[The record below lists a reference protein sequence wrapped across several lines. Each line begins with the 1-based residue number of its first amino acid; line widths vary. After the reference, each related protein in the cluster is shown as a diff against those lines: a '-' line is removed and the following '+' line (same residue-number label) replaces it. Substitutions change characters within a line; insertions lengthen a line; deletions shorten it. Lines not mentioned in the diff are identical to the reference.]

1 MLKFLISLFSILITI
16 VVAAQLKLPALI
28 SNNMVLQQNKDVT
41 LWGWAAPNAKVEILP
56 DWKDYPKAITAD
68 TNGKWIINIATP
80 KAGGPYSIH
89 FKSNNTS
96 ITVKNILIG
105 EVWLASGQ
113 SNMEFP
119 MGKAEGWRTGAHNAA
134 TEMPK
139 ANYPNIRMIDVP
151 NRVSDAPQDDF
162 KGEWLAC
169 TPETV
174 KDFSAVAYFFAK
186 EIQAA
191 TGYPIGII
199 NSTWGGTP
207 AESWTRKD
215 ILESDTGFKKII
227 ERYQQEIE
235 KYPAAYAKYKTSYEK
250 WKADTSSNKKGAP
263 KEPVGP
269 NHNKSPGK
277 LYNGMIA
284 PLIPYTLQGVIWYQ
298 GESNAD
304 RAWQYRR
311 LFPAMITGWRQ
322 DWHNNKLPFYFVQI
336 APHRSQ
342 PPEIREAQLYSWQ
355 TTKHTGMVVST
366 DYGDSVDI
374 HPRNKEVI
382 GKRLSLWALKNEY
395 GKKAIETSGPV
406 YKSMKVKGN
415 KIIIAFT
422 NAKGLIA
429 LNNQPLQEFVIAGSD
444 KKFVPA
450 QAIIKG
456 NTVTVW
462 SNEINTPLAVRFN
475 WSKVPQA
482 ELYNSAGLPA
492 TPFRTDNWPVA
503 TQGKE

>member
-1 MLKFLISLFSILITI
+1 MLKFLFSLFSLFIT
-16 VVAAQLKLPALI
+16 VVVTAQLKLPALI
-28 SNNMVLQQNKDVT
+28 SNNMILQQNKDVA
-41 LWGWAAPNAKVEILP
+41 LWGWAAPGEIISIKP
-56 DWKDYPKAITAD
+56 SWNNKTITTTAD
-68 TNGKWIINIATP
+68 AKGKWVATIKTV
-80 KAGGPYSIH
+80 KAGGPYTIE
-89 FKSNNTS
+89 FKSMDKIVVNN
-96 ITVKNILIG
+96 VMLG

-119 MGKAEGWRTGAHNAA
+119 LGKAEGWRTGAHNAA
-134 TEMPK
+134 TEIPK
-139 ANYPNIRMIDVP
+139 ASYPNIRMIDVP
-151 NRVSDAPQDDF
+151 NRVSDVPQEDF

-215 ILESDTGFKKII
+215 ILEADTGFQNII
-227 ERYQQEIE
+227 ARYQQDVA
-235 KYPAAYAKYKTSYEK
+235 KYPETYAKYKTSYEK
-250 WKADTSSNKKGAP
+250 WKADTSSHKKGAP

-298 GESNAD
+298 GESNAE

-311 LFPAMITGWRQ
+311 LFPAMINGWRQ
-322 DWHNNKLPFYFVQI
+322 DWHNNTLPFYFVQI

-342 PPEIREAQLYSWQ
+342 VPEIRESQLYSWQ
-355 TTKHTGMVVST
+355 TTRNTGMVVST
-366 DYGDSVDI
+366 DYGDSLDI

-406 YKSMKVKGN
+406 YKSMKIKGN
-415 KIIIAFT
+415 KIIIRFT
-422 NAKGLIA
+422 HAKGLTV
-429 LNNQPLQEFVIAGSD
+429 LNNKPLQEFVIAGSNQQ
-444 KKFVPA
+444 FVPA
-450 QAIIKG
+450 QALIKG
-456 NTVTVW
+456 NTITVW
-462 SNEINTPLAVRFN
+462 NDDINAPVAVRFN

-482 ELYNSAGLPA
+482 ELYNAAGLPA
-492 TPFRTDNWPVA
+492 TPFRTDAWPVA

>member
-1 MLKFLISLFSILITI
+1 MLKFLFSLSGLLVSII
-16 VVAAQLKLPALI
+16 VAAQLKLPALI
-28 SNNMVLQQNKDVT
+28 SDNMVLQQNKQVSV
-41 LWGWAAPNAKVEILP
+41 WGWAAPGEMITITLSWNN
-56 DWKDYPKAITAD
+56 KAITTKAD
-68 TNGKWIINIATP
+68 DKGKWQATLQTT
-80 KAGGPYSIH
+80 KAGGPYTIE
-89 FKSNNTS
+89 FKSVDK
-96 ITVKNILIG
+96 ITVNNVLLG

-119 MGKAEGWRTGAHNAA
+119 MGKGEGWRTGAHNAE
-134 TEMPK
+134 TEIPK
-139 ANYPNIRMIDVP
+139 ANYPHIRMIDVP
-151 NRVSDAPQDDF
+151 NRVSDMPQEDF
-162 KGEWLAC
+162 KGGWQVC

-215 ILESDTGFKKII
+215 ILESDTGFQKIL
-227 ERYQQEIE
+227 ERYQQDVE

-311 LFPAMITGWRQ
+311 LFPAMIKGWRE

-342 PPEIREAQLYSWQ
+342 GPEIREAQLYSWQ
-355 TTKHTGMVVST
+355 TTPYTGMVVST
-366 DYGDSVDI
+366 DYGDSLDI

-382 GKRLSLWALKNEY
+382 GKRLSLWALKNQY
-395 GKKAIETSGPV
+395 GKNSVVTSGPV
-406 YKSMKVKGN
+406 YQSMKVESN
-415 KIIIAFT
+415 KIVILFKYADGI
-422 NAKGLIA
+422 NASSKA
-429 LNNQPLQEFVIAGSD
+429 PLQEFLIAGD
-444 KKFVPA
+444 DQQFVPA

-456 NTVTVW
+456 NTVIVW
-462 SNEINTPLAVRFN
+462 NNDISKPVAVRFN
-475 WSKVPQA
+475 WSKVPVA
-482 ELYNSAGLPA
+482 ELYNKAGLPA
-492 TPFRTDNWPVA
+492 TPFRTDSWPVA
-503 TQGKE
+503 TQGKD